1 MYKDKGRQKE
11 AVKKAVAKHR
21 GITGEGIT
29 GEVDVIPL
37 VRLNPAN
44 GMPYEFM
51 SWNREVVLS
60 EYERH
65 WGQFEPM
72 YGRVRG
78 SCLAEV
84 LANPEKRVRLSQVIV
99 SLEMKGLGKY
109 VTFGVGG
116 PTLKELAPLI

>member
-1 MYKDKGRQKE
+1 MYKDKGKQK
-11 AVKKAVAKHR
+11 VKKAVAKHR
-21 GITGEGIT
+21 GITGQGIT

-44 GMPYEFM
+44 GMPYEG
-51 SWNREVVLS
+51 WNRDAVLS

-78 SCLAEV
+78 SCLAEA